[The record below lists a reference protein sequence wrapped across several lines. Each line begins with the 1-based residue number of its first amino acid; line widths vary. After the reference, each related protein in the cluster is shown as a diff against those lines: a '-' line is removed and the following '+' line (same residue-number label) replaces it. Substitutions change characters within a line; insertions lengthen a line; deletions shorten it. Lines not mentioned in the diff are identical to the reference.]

1 MNTEKEIN
9 MKMGWLQFLFWARFF
24 AWIGAFILLT
34 NTIWEIIRSSNSLIS
49 ISYWIF
55 PIAVYI
61 TGIFDIYQFRKK
73 MKKRASKKSH
83 RLAIN
88 YF

>member
-1 MNTEKEIN
+1 MNTKEEIN
-9 MKMGWLQFLFWARFF
+9 MKMGWLQDLEFWARFF

-73 MKKRASKKSH
+73 RKS
-83 RLAIN
+83 N
-88 YF
+88 KPVN

>member
-1 MNTEKEIN
+1 MNTEEEIN
-9 MKMGWLQFLFWARFF
+9 VKKWWLQFLEFWARFF

-55 PIAVYI
+55 PIALCI
-61 TGIFDIYQFRKK
+61 TGIFDIYQLREK
-73 MKKRASKKSH
+73 MKSSSP
-83 RLAIN
+83 
-88 YF
+88 